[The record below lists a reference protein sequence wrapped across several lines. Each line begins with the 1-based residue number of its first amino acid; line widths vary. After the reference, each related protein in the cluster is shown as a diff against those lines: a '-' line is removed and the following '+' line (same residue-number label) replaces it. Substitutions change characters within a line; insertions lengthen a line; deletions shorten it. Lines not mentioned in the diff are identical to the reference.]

1 MRGKIFILFFS
12 QWAALTA
19 LLSLSAFA
27 FSAWKAQ
34 NELFLPMAG
43 GAAVALVILLISVF
57 VIRRSGLQM
66 AYEVAWVLYPLLI
79 LLLPASTITASWF
92 MWDAI
97 DRASYNPWL
106 ASIPGILFGVFL
118 FIRTFEIRFM
128 PSVEDI

>member
-1 MRGKIFILFFS
+1 
-12 QWAALTA
+12 
-19 LLSLSAFA
+19 
-27 FSAWKAQ
+27 
-34 NELFLPMAG
+34 MAG